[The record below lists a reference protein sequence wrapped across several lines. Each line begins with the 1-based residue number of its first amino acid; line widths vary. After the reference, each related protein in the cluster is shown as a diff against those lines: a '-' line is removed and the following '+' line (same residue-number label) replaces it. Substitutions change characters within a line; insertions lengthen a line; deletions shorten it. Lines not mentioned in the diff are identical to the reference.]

1 MSSNFLG
8 DKSALALSKT
18 IHKTRIKI
26 LNLANN
32 DIGRSGSGATLFC
45 KCISKCTRLLQ
56 LNMRSNM
63 LGKSCSITKLT
74 NCFLKISEDE
84 NNDFLDIDIN
94 QYGNNKVRPI

>member
-1 MSSNFLG
+1 MSSNSLG

-74 NCFLKISEDE
+74 NCFLKISEDGC
-84 NNDFLDIDIN
+84 NSSI
-94 QYGNNKVRPI
+94 K